1 MWEDKANKN
10 GGRWTLRVQKG
21 FANRLWEDLILAVI
35 GEQFTDENEIC
46 GIIVSVKNNGD
57 QISIWNRNGRDKAI
71 VERLRKEIIK
81 YLSLPENV
89 KMDYNVF
96 NEPEAPVI
104 PEGKTLQKYSY
115 NPPPQS

>member
-1 MWEDKANKN
+1 MWEDQANKN